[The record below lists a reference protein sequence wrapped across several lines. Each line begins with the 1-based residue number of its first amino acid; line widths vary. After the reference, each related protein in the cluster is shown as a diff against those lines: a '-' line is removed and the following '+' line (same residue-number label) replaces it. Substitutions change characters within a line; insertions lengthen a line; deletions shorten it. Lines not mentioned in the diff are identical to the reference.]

1 MGQKINPYSL
11 RLGINKEDPFNW
23 KSRYFFRGSY
33 RQLLEEDVLIR
44 KIIDKKINPA
54 GVVDIIIERTS
65 DSCRIT
71 IVVARAGLV
80 IGRGGQ
86 GIEDLTK
93 TIEKAVKKL
102 RLSQKRKEPFVLN
115 INVEEINR
123 NDVKAAYTA
132 KQIAWD
138 LEKRLPYRK
147 AMKKY
152 LEKIMSYKGVKGAK
166 ILLSGRL
173 NGNEIARRE
182 WMRRGEMPLQTL
194 MANVDYSQGV
204 AYCTYGTIG
213 VKVWIYKND
222 SDIKY

>member
-11 RLGINKEDPFNW
+11 RLGVNKDTSFDW
-23 KSRYFFRGSY
+23 KSRYFFRKNY
-33 RQLLEEDVLIR
+33 KQFLEEDFLIR
-44 KIIDKKINPA
+44 KIINEKINSA

-65 DSCRIT
+65 DNCRIT

-86 GIEDLTK
+86 GIEELTK

-102 RLSQKRKEPFVLN
+102 RASQKRKEPFIFN

-123 NDVKAAYTA
+123 NDVKAAYIA
-132 KQIAWD
+132 QQIAWD

-147 AMKKY
+147 TMKKY
-152 LEKIMSYKGVKGAK
+152 LEKIMSYKGVKGGK

-194 MANVDYSQGV
+194 RANIDYSQAV

-222 SDIKY
+222 LV